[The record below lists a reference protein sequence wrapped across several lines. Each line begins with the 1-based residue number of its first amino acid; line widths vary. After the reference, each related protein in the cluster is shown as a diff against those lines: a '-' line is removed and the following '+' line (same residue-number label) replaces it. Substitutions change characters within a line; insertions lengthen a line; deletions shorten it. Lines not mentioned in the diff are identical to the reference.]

1 MLWLSLPLHGAECLM
16 PGVPEKQSGAEKAAV
31 SWMTCGAGP
40 WEALP
45 RCPPQDGAETPVR
58 WPHQDSTPAAY
69 CKVEKRETKAGG
81 CGRCT
86 WQVRKA
92 GRL

>member
-58 WPHQDSTPAAY
+58 WPHCLPLLCPGLPGLHSCCILQGA
-69 CKVEKRETKAGG
+69 EKGG
-81 CGRCT
+81 
-86 WQVRKA
+86 
-92 GRL
+92 